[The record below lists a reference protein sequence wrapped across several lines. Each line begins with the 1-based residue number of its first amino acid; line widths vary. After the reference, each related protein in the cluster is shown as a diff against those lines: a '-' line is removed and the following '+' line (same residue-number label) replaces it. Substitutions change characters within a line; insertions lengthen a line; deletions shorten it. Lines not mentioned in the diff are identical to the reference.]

1 MENTLI
7 ETDLDVIKYLNS
19 KTCKQIIEMLE
30 GKNLIGKGFWGFVY
44 KLDIK
49 GHKVSAK
56 IQPLT
61 NTKTWDLT
69 IQDPRNILVE
79 IQILKTLSQYKI
91 TNSFAHFPYF
101 YKEVTCD
108 NQSIM
113 FYEYYSSNLKDFMLK
128 NDYSFEDFK
137 SIAIQIL
144 ISIYFF
150 QQVTGYFHNDIH
162 VENFLVNT
170 LTQPIEQTYRFDT
183 LGITK
188 TIVLDKFYIG
198 IWDFANAQ
206 PIQNTNQSKPINIDY
221 VQFKEMFVKFI
232 VKIID
237 KLLNLDQIG
246 DYCIKLEESFDF
258 EKYYKSELNANKFK
272 WSHIKNKEK
281 YTNKVLNSTKKSL
294 IYWLVENN
302 QIDKI
307 INYYKKLGNI
317 DSKLNLPTEQML
329 KWIANLPETLEQ
341 AIRQF

>member
-1 MENTLI
+1 MENSLI

-19 KTCKQIIEMLE
+19 KTCKQIIDMLE

-61 NTKTWDLT
+61 NTKTWDPN
-69 IQDPRNILVE
+69 IQDPRDILLE
-79 IQILKTLSQYKI
+79 IQLLKTLSQYKI
-91 TNSFAHFPYF
+91 TNSFLHFPYF
-101 YKEVTCD
+101 YKEATCS

-128 NDYSFEDFK
+128 DTYSFENFK
-137 SIAIQIL
+137 LIAAQVL

-150 QQVTGYFHNDIH
+150 QQVTGYCHNDIH

-170 LTQPIEQTYRFDT
+170 LTHPIEQTYRFDT

-188 TIVLDKFYIG
+188 TLVLDKFYIG

-206 PIQNTNQSKPINIDY
+206 ICVLGKPNPDY
-221 VQFKEMFVKFI
+221 TQFKEMFVKFI

-237 KLLNLDQIG
+237 NLLDFDQIG
-246 DYCIKLEESFDF
+246 EYCFKLPSSYNFV
-258 EKYYKSELNANKFK
+258 KYYKSEEKANKFK
-272 WSHIKNKEK
+272 WSHIKNKDNYIK
-281 YTNKVLNSTKKSL
+281 KVLNSIKKSL
-294 IYWLVENN
+294 IYWLVENK
-302 QIDKI
+302 QIGQI
-307 INYYKKLGNI
+307 LEYYKKLGNI
-317 DSKLNLPTEQML
+317 DSKLNLPTEQMIS
-329 KWIANLPETLEQ
+329 WIANLPDTLEQ
-341 AIRQF
+341 AIREF